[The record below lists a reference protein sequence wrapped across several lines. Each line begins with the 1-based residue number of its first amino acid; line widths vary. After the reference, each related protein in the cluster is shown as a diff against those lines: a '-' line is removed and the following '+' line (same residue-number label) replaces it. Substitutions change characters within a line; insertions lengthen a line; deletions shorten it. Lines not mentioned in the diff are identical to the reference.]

1 MLTLCI
7 FEQSMCN
14 IPKNCLYLRVFFIA
28 IDNSNKHIYI
38 LCSEIK
44 HVENS
49 ALRT

>member
-14 IPKNCLYLRVFFIA
+14 ITKNCLYLRVFLIT
-28 IDNSNKHIYI
+28 IDKSNKHIYT

-44 HVENS
+44 HVANS